1 MAVRPKKRP
10 KNLGKKKISD
20 IDSAV
25 IEALNFGRPSG
36 VAYYDAEGNLRMPEQ
51 DGVPMHEMP
60 DGSMMADD
68 DPSMRGMAR
77 GGKVKA
83 KGMARGGK
91 VMAKGMARGG
101 KVMAKGMARG
111 GKVKAKGMARG
122 GKVMAKGMAKGGKVM
137 SKGYAKG
144 GKVMPKGMANGG
156 RIMSKG
162 TANGGLMRRSDSRD
176 RSPGSRT
183 F

>member
-77 GGKVKA
+77 GGKVMT
-83 KGMARGGK
+83 KGMAKGGK

-111 GKVKAKGMARG
+111 GKV
-122 GKVMAKGMAKGGKVM
+122 M

-156 RIMSKG
+156 RVKSKGMANGGRIMAKG